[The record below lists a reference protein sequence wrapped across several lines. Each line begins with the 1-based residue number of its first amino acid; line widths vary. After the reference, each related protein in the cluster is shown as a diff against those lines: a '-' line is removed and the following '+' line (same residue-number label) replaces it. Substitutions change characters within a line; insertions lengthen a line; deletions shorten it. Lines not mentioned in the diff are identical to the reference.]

1 MQLIDKSEPIPIAM
15 KTFTAPGYAPSVDDD
30 SIASQLCTWSM
41 YRKVSVEVRVMNSLA
56 HKNILSLIGVCFQSN
71 VQLSVLIELAPKG
84 DLRSVIEDY
93 KKGGVRLSR
102 RIVKTTLIP
111 VIYSHLMAAILLEGN

>member
-1 MQLIDKSEPIPIAM
+1 M
-15 KTFTAPGYAPSVDDD
+15 KTFTAPSYIKSTDDD
-30 SIASQLCTWSM
+30 SIQSQLNTWSM

-84 DLRSVIEDY
+84 DLRTVIDDF

-102 RIVKTTLIP
+102 RTTKETLIQ
-111 VIYSHLMAAILLEGN
+111 VQDLL